1 MGIRSGL
8 GVSGAHSSCEHCAVI
23 ILTYGDLHASDR
35 GKIFMMGRTAMREFS
50 IRALLGLS
58 VTALMACTS
67 SGFAE
72 DKTHEPG
79 PKPALLIDAG
89 DGETIDF
96 PLHPTTRLVDADS
109 NIAGLSLF
117 EIEIPA
123 NTAGAP
129 PHTHTHEDEFFYVR
143 KGSVTFMADGNQK
156 TLSPGGLVMLP
167 RGSTHAVWN
176 AGDEDATLLVGTSDG
191 AFDDF
196 FDAVAMEVAAAGELT
211 PPEIGAIVGR
221 IGAERGVLIDMSL
234 VPDAV
239 RPLYGMPPKD
249 E

>member
-1 MGIRSGL
+1 
-8 GVSGAHSSCEHCAVI
+8 
-23 ILTYGDLHASDR
+23 
-35 GKIFMMGRTAMREFS
+35 MREFS
-50 IRALLGLS
+50 VRALLGMS
-58 VTALMACTS
+58 AMALMACTS
-67 SGFAE
+67 TGFAE
-72 DKTHEPG
+72 DTTNESD

-89 DGETIDF
+89 EGEKINF
-96 PLHPTTRLVDADS
+96 PLHPTTRLADADS

-143 KGSVTFMADGNQK
+143 EGSVTFMADGNQK

-176 AGDEDATLLVGTSDG
+176 ANDEDATLLVGTSDG

-211 PPEIGAIVGR
+211 PPEIGAIAGR

-234 VPDAV
+234 VPDEV
-239 RPLYGMPPKD
+239 RPLYGMPPRD
-249 E
+249 Q